1 MSFHTCT
8 YERMCRIA
16 SLARRTK
23 TEEREEDQKTLEN
36 LEELAVRHLAVSVCH
51 GVLVD
56 VFGSGDGVLDV
67 TAGSFQGANMNNF
80 VHRLWAIQI
89 TIC

>member
-1 MSFHTCT
+1 MHLWEDVQDCQFG
-8 YERMCRIA
+8 
-16 SLARRTK
+16 
-23 TEEREEDQKTLEN
+23 TEDEDGGREEDQKALEN
-36 LEELAVRHLAVSVCH
+36 HEELAVRHLAVSVCH